1 MKARAIVFTGVGRVA
16 LQAVEIPPPGD
27 GEVLVEALYTLVSP
41 GTELRCLAGQQQG
54 LAFPFIA
61 GYSLVGRVT
70 ARGPGATLPRG
81 TLVYCNGT
89 ARAAGLPLGW
99 GGHASH
105 AVQPESNVYPVP
117 EGVDPLWA
125 VAAHVA
131 GIAYRGVRLG
141 RPQAHETVAVIGLG
155 TIGALAARLHALS
168 GARVVAADLSPHR
181 VALAQQAGIEA
192 FVPLGDLGQAFREP
206 QHGRVP
212 GGADLVVDAT
222 GHPAVLR
229 QAIEV
234 ARDKPWDDSAEP
246 GPRLVVQGSYPGDFQ
261 VPYDAAFRREL
272 SFSLPR
278 DTQPR
283 DVRAVL
289 DLMARGKLRLDGFA
303 QTRRPGDAVQ
313 VYADLANPAT
323 KLLTVAFQ
331 WRTASS
337 P

>member
-1 MKARAIVFTGVGRVA
+1 MKARAIVFTGVDRVA
-16 LQAVEIPPPGD
+16 LQEVEVPPPGD

-41 GTELRCLAGQQQG
+41 GTELRCLAGKQEG

-61 GYSLVGRVT
+61 GYSLVGRV
-70 ARGPGATLPRG
+70 AGRGRGATLPRG
-81 TLVYCNGT
+81 TLVYCSGT
-89 ARAAGLPLGW
+89 ARAAGLSLGW
-99 GGHASH
+99 GGHVSH
-105 AVQPESNVYPVP
+105 AVRSESEVYPVP
-117 EGVDPLWA
+117 EGVDLLWA

-141 RPQAHETVAVIGLG
+141 RPQAHETVAVVGLG

-168 GARVVAADLSPHR
+168 GARVVAADLSPQR

-192 FVPLGDLGQAFREP
+192 FLPRGDLARAFR
-206 QHGRVP
+206 QVIP

-229 QAIEV
+229 QAVEV
-234 ARDKPWDDSAEP
+234 ARHKPWDDSAEP

-272 SFSLPR
+272 SFFVPR

-303 QTRRPGDAVQ
+303 EVREPEAAAQT
-313 VYADLANPAT
+313 YADLADPET

-331 WRTASS
+331 WRTVSS
-337 P
+337 Q